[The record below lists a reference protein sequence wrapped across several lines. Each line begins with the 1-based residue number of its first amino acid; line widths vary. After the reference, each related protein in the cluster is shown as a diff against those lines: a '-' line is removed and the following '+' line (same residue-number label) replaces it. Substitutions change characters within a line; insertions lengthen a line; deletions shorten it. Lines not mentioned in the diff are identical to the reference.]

1 MRAKRGLLAGE
12 RRWRNGKRTHRDST
26 ALRVAG
32 FGAIIRPASE
42 HSAMSVTPLFATSA
56 ERRRAAPWFMVEG
69 GLLIVLGVVA
79 AVLPRLAGVAGAAVF
94 GWVLILAGVFGLSS
108 VIGARRH
115 AHMAW
120 SIVSGLVALVVGALI
135 VWAPLAGAIALAF
148 LLALYLLVDG
158 VALIALA
165 WDQRKRAAK
174 RWAWLMVSGVVDVV
188 LAAQRQHAAGL
199 HHRAR
204 PDRGRDRAADDR
216 AGGATRR
223 VTAH

>member
-1 MRAKRGLLAGE
+1 
-12 RRWRNGKRTHRDST
+12 
-26 ALRVAG
+26 
-32 FGAIIRPASE
+32 
-42 HSAMSVTPLFATSA
+42 MSVTPLFATSA

-188 LAAQRQHAAGL
+188 LAVAIVSLGPLSDSMLLGFIIALDLIVAGIALLTIGLAARHA
-199 HHRAR
+199 
-204 PDRGRDRAADDR
+204 
-216 AGGATRR
+216 
-223 VTAH
+223 V